1 MEYPSSIRP
10 NRLASSGIQGFE
22 VATAKVLVSTE
33 AQSNS
38 ERMAYKCFISYAVEF
53 LYGSGSKSNGP
64 ISPTWNP
71 STRGLRYV
79 WPRTFWDPDPAPRSP
94 RIQGPV
100 TDAKFMD
107 SRLHSRYRSS
117 GVYIHHPRGNFIA
130 NCQLGPFPGPSSR
143 RSRVQ
148 DQLLGTARVQRLSG
162 QGEHSSQLPAPV
174 K

>member
-1 MEYPSSIRP
+1 MLRRQGYGPARDV
-10 NRLASSGIQGFE
+10 GIHRITGPRYN
-22 VATAKVLVSTE
+22 LHPSTE
-33 AQSNS
+33 AH
-38 ERMAYKCFISYAVEF
+38 
-53 LYGSGSKSNGP
+53 LGSSL
-64 ISPTWNP
+64 TCNP
-71 STRGLRYV
+71 KIHRSTANHGRRGLTPAK

-162 QGEHSSQLPAPV
+162 QGEHSSQLPAHLLRTRSNPRV
-174 K
+174 HPASRAMEAQP